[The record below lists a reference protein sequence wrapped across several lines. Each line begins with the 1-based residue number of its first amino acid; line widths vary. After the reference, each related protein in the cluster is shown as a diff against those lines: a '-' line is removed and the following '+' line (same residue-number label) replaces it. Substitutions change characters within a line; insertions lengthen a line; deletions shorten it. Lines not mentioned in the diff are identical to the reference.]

1 MIYFNYFDSSDILDK
16 FCRPFGIDIDETKKY
31 LLKVDFVHTS
41 YSKMAADLKLNLLKS
56 TNDCSIYCKHFTT
69 CNDDLESIMRY
80 GLLRLDEVLIADT
93 PLKRF
98 LAEYN
103 IQIEPVKKEFSYKR
117 HIWKINA
124 PNEQCQPCIRNK
136 PCGAYALCDFREQMG
151 MLHSKLYHDK
161 GEIEFFIGG
170 DEKTIN
176 GYQTIQEAPEILIN
190 VARIMKCMHSKISE
204 YCLQNFW
211 NRKDNWKKYL
221 LEFYIPY
228 EALEMNI
235 EIKRDSYY
243 YDCREWLELVGFS
256 EDDYFDDVVPLT
268 FYHNK
273 HIIENC
279 LSLFFEGE
287 SLIKFG
293 QLLPDY
299 HISFNMFSKITDKSD
314 Y

>member
-1 MIYFNYFDSSDILDK
+1 MIYFNYFDASDILDK
-16 FCRPFGIDIDETKKY
+16 FCEHFGLDVNETKKY
-31 LLKVDFVHTS
+31 LLNVDFVHTS

-56 TNDCSIYCKHFTT
+56 TNECEIYCKHLTT
-69 CNDDLESIMRY
+69 CSDDLESIKRY
-80 GLLRLDEVLIADT
+80 GLLRLDEVLVADT

-103 IQIEPVKKEFSYKR
+103 IQIDPVKKEFSYKGR
-117 HIWKINA
+117 VLIINA
-124 PNEQCQPCIRNK
+124 PDEQCQPCIRKK

-243 YDCREWLELVGFS
+243 YDCREWLDLVGFS
-256 EDDYFDDVVPLT
+256 EDDYFDDVVPLL

-279 LSLFFEGE
+279 LHLFFEGE
-287 SLIKFG
+287 PLIKFG

-299 HISFNMFSKITDKSD
+299 HISFDMFSKITDKSD

>member
-16 FCRPFGIDIDETKKY
+16 FCRHFGIDIDETKKY

-56 TNDCSIYCKHFTT
+56 TNDCSIYCKHLTT

-80 GLLRLDEVLIADT
+80 GLLRLDEVLVADT

-103 IQIEPVKKEFSYKR
+103 IQIDPVKKEFSYKGR
-117 HIWKINA
+117 VLIINA
-124 PNEQCQPCIRNK
+124 PDEQCQPCIRKK

-243 YDCREWLELVGFS
+243 YDCREWLDLVGFS
-256 EDDYFDDVVPLT
+256 EDDYFDDVVPLL

-279 LSLFFEGE
+279 LHLFFEGE
-287 SLIKFG
+287 PLIKFG

-299 HISFNMFSKITDKSD
+299 HISFDMFSKITDKSD

>member
-16 FCRPFGIDIDETKKY
+16 FCRHFGIDIDETKKY

-56 TNDCSIYCKHFTT
+56 TNDCSIYCKHLTT
-69 CNDDLESIMRY
+69 CNDDLESIKRY
-80 GLLRLDEVLIADT
+80 GLLRLDEVLMADT

-98 LAEYN
+98 LDEYN
-103 IQIEPVKKEFSYKR
+103 IQIEPVKKEFSYKE

-124 PNEQCQPCIRNK
+124 PDEQCQPCIRKK

-170 DEKTIN
+170 DKKTIN
-176 GYQTIQEAPEILIN
+176 EYQTIQEAPEILIN
-190 VARIMKCMHSKISE
+190 VARIMKCMCSKISE
-204 YCLQNFW
+204 YCLQNSW

-243 YDCREWLELVGFS
+243 YDCREWLDLVGFS
-256 EDDYFDDVVPLT
+256 EDDYFDDVVPLS

-273 HIIENC
+273 HITENC
-279 LSLFFEGE
+279 LHLFFEGE
-287 SLIKFG
+287 PLIKFG

-299 HISFNMFSKITDKSD
+299 HISFDMFSKITDKSD
-314 Y
+314 C

>member
-16 FCRPFGIDIDETKKY
+16 FCRHFGIDIDETKKY

-103 IQIEPVKKEFSYKR
+103 IQIDPVKKEFSYKGR
-117 HIWKINA
+117 VWKINV

-136 PCGAYALCDFREQMG
+136 PCGVYALCDFREQMG

-176 GYQTIQEAPEILIN
+176 GYQTIQQAPEILIN
-190 VARIMKCMHSKISE
+190 VARIMKCIHSKISE

-243 YDCREWLELVGFS
+243 YDCQEWLEHVGFS
-256 EDDYFDDVVPLT
+256 EDDYFDDVVPLS
-268 FYHNK
+268 FYYNK
-273 HIIENC
+273 HITENC
-279 LSLFFEGE
+279 LHLFFEGE
-287 SLIKFG
+287 PLIKFG

-299 HISFNMFSKITDKSD
+299 HISFDMFSKITDKSD
-314 Y
+314 C